1 MDELVSFGPR
11 GQRRTRAEE
20 IAAAVS
26 EGLVRQRELEL
37 LYRKLDGK
45 KHELRRIQPL
55 YLQALGETLFL
66 FALDPQSNDGKV
78 RSFVLSRMKNVRVTS
93 RGFVHQHLAVTHSAR
108 QSADGFPESK
118 KNVHPLSQNGTLHR
132 QPRCMSQNIDPTA
145 RLDPWKAAPD
155 VYKAALALET
165 SVRSFGI
172 EPKLLELI
180 KLRASQ
186 INGCA
191 HCMDIHFNDAVK
203 AGELLQRLNL
213 LPVWS
218 ETPYLYTAAER
229 AVLRWTE
236 ALTNLPGHHVTDE
249 DFAEISLHFNEA
261 ELTRIT
267 LAIATINAWNRFGT
281 AFRTP
286 VSSI

>member
-1 MDELVSFGPR
+1 M
-11 GQRRTRAEE
+11 
-20 IAAAVS
+20 
-26 EGLVRQRELEL
+26 
-37 LYRKLDGK
+37 
-45 KHELRRIQPL
+45 
-55 YLQALGETLFL
+55 
-66 FALDPQSNDGKV
+66 N
-78 RSFVLSRMKNVRVTS
+78 
-93 RGFVHQHLAVTHSAR
+93 
-108 QSADGFPESK
+108 
-118 KNVHPLSQNGTLHR
+118 
-132 QPRCMSQNIDPTA
+132 QNIDSTA

-165 SVRSFGI
+165 IVRNFGI

-191 HCMDIHFNDAVK
+191 HCMDVHFNDAVK
-203 AGELLQRLNL
+203 AGESLQRLNL
-213 LPVWS
+213 LPVWR

-236 ALTNLPGHHVTDE
+236 TLTNLPGHHVTDE
-249 DFAEISLHFNEA
+249 DFTEISLHFNEA